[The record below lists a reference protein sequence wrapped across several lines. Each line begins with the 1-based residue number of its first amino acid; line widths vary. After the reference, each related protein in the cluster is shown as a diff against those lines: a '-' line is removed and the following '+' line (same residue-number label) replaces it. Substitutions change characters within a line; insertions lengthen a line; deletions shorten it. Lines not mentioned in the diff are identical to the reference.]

1 MKKKKKDR
9 TIVIRTTEEDYRRI
23 KSISSQ
29 LNLSMNQYMQH
40 ASLSFSYNDSIRL
53 SVIQKTILLI
63 KEIRA
68 LGDNCRSELTA
79 NTAQKIDKV
88 MSEASSVLKE
98 LLR

>member
-40 ASLSFSYNDSIRL
+40 ASLSFSSNDFIRL
-53 SVIQKTILLI
+53 SVIHKTILLI
-63 KEIRA
+63 KEIKD
-68 LGDNCRSELTA
+68 LSNNCRSEITA
-79 NTAQKIDKV
+79 NTAQKIDEV
-88 MSEASSVLKE
+88 ISNASSVLKE
-98 LLR
+98 LLK